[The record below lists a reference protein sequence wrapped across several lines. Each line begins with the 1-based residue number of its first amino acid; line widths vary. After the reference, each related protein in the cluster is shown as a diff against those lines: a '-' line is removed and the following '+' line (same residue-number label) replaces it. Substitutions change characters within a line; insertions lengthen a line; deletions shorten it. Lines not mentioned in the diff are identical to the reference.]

1 MQHQNKGTDIGMNF
15 LLLLKEKKRILFPF
29 SDILQT
35 SIPTSSFWWQ
45 SISPLPALWYM
56 HIGLRNRSWGWLW
69 IAMREGLRGII
80 WWKGWWD
87 CADRGSLRDSMI
99 NTLFSL
105 DCFSL
110 LKIAKFSPKSF
121 YPVSAWEFYSLCLLL
136 LFLSYLSGDAWRGL
150 KQHPNCPLLMPSL
163 PRTNMQEHNVSS
175 LWHL

>member
-15 LLLLKEKKRILFPF
+15 LLLFKGEKTYSVSIFRHFG
-29 SDILQT
+29 T

-69 IAMREGLRGII
+69 TAMREGLRGII

-99 NTLFSL
+99 NTLFFLGLFQFVKNSKVL
-105 DCFSL
+105 SR
-110 LKIAKFSPKSF
+110 SF

-150 KQHPNCPLLMPSL
+150 KQHPNCLLMPSL